1 MKAMSDHLQNLAE
14 SETNWWEAVVLI
26 GGGTILPLVSLY
38 TQIEGFAA
46 TNTWLPE
53 VAAPTLNSIES
64 ELAPDGV
71 ASVPLSRVFGV
82 LASGEYW
89 FYAKDFVAWVE
100 SWQCSGRSGRAIE
113 LARAVLDYVSRPDAY
128 PAMDAVETAAQ
139 RRAVNLIRG
148 LGEHLRMGRQVLAA
162 LETLFKVGVFDRQIQ
177 QMGRIQERAQL
188 SHHPPF
194 ETTLLQVTTAM
205 LEDHIIRIWVHQTAK
220 TVQANVI
227 ENGFR
232 SLFGDAGAAQM
243 RGEFD
248 RLLNEGI
255 P

>member
-1 MKAMSDHLQNLAE
+1 
-14 SETNWWEAVVLI
+14 
-26 GGGTILPLVSLY
+26 
-38 TQIEGFAA
+38 
-46 TNTWLPE
+46 
-53 VAAPTLNSIES
+53 
-64 ELAPDGV
+64 V
-71 ASVPLSRVFGV
+71 ASVPLSHVFDV

-89 FYAKDFVAWVE
+89 YYAKDFVAWIE
-100 SWQCSGRSGRAIE
+100 SWQSFGRSGRVIE
-113 LARAVLDYVSRPDAY
+113 LARNAMDYVSRPDAY
-128 PAMDAVETAAQ
+128 PAMDAFETDAL
-139 RRAVNLIRG
+139 RRTVNLVRG